1 MTPDAR
7 QREEALD
14 ARRSFIVEAPA
25 GSGKTGLLTQRFLR
39 LLSEVERPESIVA
52 MTFTRKAAAEMKE
65 RIHGAL
71 LDAKSGQIAADEHK
85 ETTRKLASSAL
96 AQDRRKGWNLLADM
110 SQLQIQTI
118 DSLCA
123 MLTRQMPVISEFG
136 GVGKVV
142 EDARELYRLA
152 AREMLRGLTEGEEEG
167 KALFRRVVL
176 HFDNDMSRLEQQVA
190 NMLQKRDQWEFL
202 AGSADDSLVNDFCG
216 LLDRARDSLREVFS
230 KTATVDF
237 AEVARAARKALGK
250 PECPTDLLYSLDYRI
265 QHLLVDEFQDT
276 SRAQYDLLKALTE
289 QWSDTGEHT
298 LFVVGDPMQSIY
310 RFREAEVG
318 LFLDCWDKE
327 QLGCVR
333 LHRLSLETNFRSTPE
348 IVSWVAEKIGPTMVE
363 DAVKFRPSTAVR
375 GRTGV
380 DPKLISFFEDNGQ
393 LEAIEIVKVV
403 KATTAK
409 STAILVRSRSH
420 VNAILPALRRA
431 EIPYRAIEIDALETQ
446 QHIID
451 LLSLTRAILH
461 LADRVS
467 WLACLRAPWCGLTL
481 ADLAALAEREPNR
494 TILDLLS
501 DAAKIAALSVD
512 GRFRAVRAQEILAK
526 AVEDVGRLPL
536 RKLVEGTWFALGG
549 PAVLGENSQ
558 FDDAQTYLDLLE
570 NLEEGGI
577 IRDFSVLNQRLETF
591 YARPSV
597 KEGCVDVMTIHQAK
611 GLEFDVVIIPQL
623 ARVTKT
629 SDRDLLVWNEEM
641 AAALPRR
648 GERGSE
654 YERIC
659 KEMDQKEAEEMK
671 RLLYVACTRAKNEL
685 YLCGS
690 ANRKGKDGELKKPGH
705 NTFLGLIW
713 PSVEEQFK
721 SEMRRR
727 VPVQQSFDLAED
739 KAPKTVLRR
748 LPLEWH
754 APKLDRGVKWQ
765 QELKRATASE
775 RRITYEWVS
784 STSRHVG
791 TVVHEFLKR
800 GAPTDAAIVKAELL
814 RLGVPTTDEPE
825 ATKQAIR
832 AVTNTLKSTR
842 GQWILAKHADSQAEV
857 PIAGR
862 IEGKFIT
869 AIIDRVFR
877 DDEGRLW
884 IVDYKNSEHKGG
896 NREAFLDE
904 EKRRY
909 SAQLQNYGTLIS
921 RIERGPIWLGLYFP
935 LLDAWR
941 EWQFTEETVAA
952 N

>member
-1 MTPDAR
+1 
-7 QREEALD
+7 
-14 ARRSFIVEAPA
+14 
-25 GSGKTGLLTQRFLR
+25 
-39 LLSEVERPESIVA
+39 
-52 MTFTRKAAAEMKE
+52 
-65 RIHGAL
+65 
-71 LDAKSGQIAADEHK
+71 
-85 ETTRKLASSAL
+85 
-96 AQDRRKGWNLLADM
+96 
-110 SQLQIQTI
+110 
-118 DSLCA
+118 
-123 MLTRQMPVISEFG
+123 
-136 GVGKVV
+136 
-142 EDARELYRLA
+142 
-152 AREMLRGLTEGEEEG
+152 
-167 KALFRRVVL
+167 
-176 HFDNDMSRLEQQVA
+176 
-190 NMLQKRDQWEFL
+190 MLQKRDQWEFL
-202 AGSADDSLVNDFCG
+202 AGSAEDSLVNDFCG
-216 LLDRARDSLREVFS
+216 LLDRARSSLREVFS

-237 AEVARAARKALGK
+237 TEVARAARKALGT
-250 PECPTDLLYSLDYRI
+250 PESPTDLLYSLDYRI

-298 LFVVGDPMQSIY
+298 LFLVGDPMQSIY

-318 LFLDCWDKE
+318 LFLDCWEKE
-327 QLGCVR
+327 QLGDVR
-333 LHRLSLETNFRSTPE
+333 LHRLNLETNFRSTPE
-348 IVSWVAEKIGPTMVE
+348 IVSWVAEKIGPTMAE
-363 DAVKFRPSTAVR
+363 DAVKFRASTAYR
-375 GRTGV
+375 ERSGV
-380 DPKLISFFEDNGQ
+380 DPKLVSFLEDNGQ

-403 KATTAK
+403 KEATAK
-409 STAILVRSRSH
+409 SMAILVRSRSH

-431 EIPYRAIEIDALETQ
+431 EIPYRAIEIDALQTQ

-461 LADRVS
+461 LGDRVS
-467 WLACLRAPWCGLTL
+467 WLACLRAPWCGLNL
-481 ADLAALAEREPNR
+481 ADLSALAEREPNR

-501 DAAKIAALSVD
+501 DPAKIAALSVD
-512 GRFRAVRAQEILAK
+512 GRLRALRVQEILAK
-526 AVEDVGRLPL
+526 AVGDVGRLPL

-549 PAVLGENSQ
+549 PAVLGEDSQ
-558 FDDAQTYLDLLE
+558 FDDAQTFLDLLE
-570 NLEEGGI
+570 NLEERGI

-597 KEGCVDVMTIHQAK
+597 EEGCVDVMTIHQAK

-641 AAALPRR
+641 AAAQPRR
-648 GERGSE
+648 GEKGSE

-659 KEMDQKEAEEMK
+659 KEMDQKEVEEMK

-685 YLCGS
+685 YLFGS
-690 ANRKGKDGELKKPGH
+690 ANKKGKEGELRKPAH

-727 VPVQQSFDLAED
+727 VPVQQTFDLGEEE
-739 KAPKTVLRR
+739 APKTVLRR

-754 APKLDRGVKWQ
+754 APKFDRGVKWQ
-765 QELKRATASE
+765 QELTRATASE

-800 GAPTDAAIVKAELL
+800 GARPDAVIVKPELL
-814 RLGVPTTDEPE
+814 RLGVPAADEPA
-825 ATKQAIR
+825 ATKQVIR

-842 GQWILAKHADSQAEV
+842 GQWILATRANAQAEF

-862 IEGKFIT
+862 IENKFIT
-869 AIIDRVFR
+869 ATIDRVFR
-877 DDEGRLW
+877 DDKEKLW
-884 IVDYKNSEHKGG
+884 IIDYKNSEHKGG

-909 SAQLQNYGTLIS
+909 SAQLENYGKLIS
-921 RIERGPIWLGLYFP
+921 RIEKGPIWLGLYFP

-941 EWQFTEETVAA
+941 EWQFAEEAIAA